1 MMKMQYGF
9 FIDSSKCTGCKTC
22 QVSCKDEKDNS
33 LGVHF
38 RRVYEYGGGT
48 WQQVAGIWQND
59 TFTYYLSIA
68 CNHCDEPTCVQG
80 CPTGAMHKRKQDGLV
95 VVNQDVCIGC
105 RYCEMRCPYG
115 APQYDHQ
122 KRVMSKCDGCYE
134 RVAEGLKPV
143 CVESCPQ
150 HALDFDE
157 IGKLSKRY
165 GNERNIAP
173 LPNAELT
180 KPNIVIKPHAQAK
193 SSGDTLGKVL
203 NPEEV

>member
-1 MMKMQYGF
+1 MQYGF

-22 QVSCKDEKDNS
+22 QVSCKDEKDNV

-48 WQQVAGIWQND
+48 WQQVAGSWQND

-157 IGKLSKRY
+157 IGKLRKRY